1 MDKEQELKLA
11 KKAIR
16 GNPDAYGELIT
27 CYQEYLYKMAF
38 LYMKNEQDSLDLVG
52 TVILK
57 GYQNIR
63 TLKNPAWFK
72 TWLTRI
78 LINAAKD
85 TRKRFIYYEDIDS
98 TAIPEQSR
106 GVSAE
111 EKFDLNTAV
120 SNLPEKYRLV
130 IVLKY
135 FSDLSVREIS
145 YIMNAPEGTIK
156 AYLSRARKELK
167 KLLKEDYFYA
177 D

>member
-16 GNPDAYGELIT
+16 GNPDAYGGLIT

-63 TLKNPAWFK
+63 TLKNPAWFR

-85 TRKRFIYYEDIDS
+85 TRKRFIYI
-98 TAIPEQSR
+98 
-106 GVSAE
+106 
-111 EKFDLNTAV
+111 
-120 SNLPEKYRLV
+120 
-130 IVLKY
+130 
-135 FSDLSVREIS
+135 EI
-145 YIMNAPEGTIK
+145 
-156 AYLSRARKELK
+156 
-167 KLLKEDYFYA
+167 FQ
-177 D
+177 

>member
-98 TAIPEQSR
+98 TAIPGQSR

-111 EKFDLNTAV
+111 EKLDLNTAV

-167 KLLKEDYFYA
+167 ELLKEDYFYA

>member
-63 TLKNPAWFK
+63 TLKNPAWFR

-85 TRKRFIYYEDIDS
+85 ALKKITYYDEINCVAVPDS
-98 TAIPEQSR
+98 HR
-106 GVSAE
+106 GITSE
-111 EKFDLNTAV
+111 EKLDLNAAITQ
-120 SNLPEKYRLV
+120 LPEKYRSA
-130 IVLKY
+130 IILKY
-135 FSDLSVREIS
+135 FCDLSVKEIS
-145 YIMNAPEGTIK
+145 YTMNAPEGTVK
-156 AYLSRARKELK
+156 AYLSRAREELK
-167 KLLKEDYFYA
+167 KLLKELPV
-177 D
+177 